1 MLDFISIILSL
12 NSLWIDQE
20 PEFFAP
26 EADFDARSPSS
37 AMAALLKP
45 RLKLSRRAPLVA
57 GLAAV
62 LSFAPERMASRCGTS
77 ADAVCRLTRE
87 LAHAPRT
94 DIYGRM
100 GTSVPAYGTLCAW
113 LSDVQ
118 NILAG
123 NLNRAGGV
131 MFPKAAAISA
141 NTSDQWKRPRHR
153 NRTLGKPRA
162 DGRAATRSA
171 VGQCGVVGG
180 GSDAERGLKIK
191 QREANEGQAKCKAA
205 EPVET
210 IDIHPSLAPL

>member
-1 MLDFISIILSL
+1 
-12 NSLWIDQE
+12 
-20 PEFFAP
+20 
-26 EADFDARSPSS
+26 
-37 AMAALLKP
+37 MAALLKP
-45 RLKLSRRAPLVA
+45 RLKLGRRAPLVA
-57 GLAAV
+57 GLDAVRAAV

-77 ADAVCRLTRE
+77 ADAVCTFTRE
-87 LAHAPRT
+87 LAHAPRS
-94 DIYGRM
+94 DVYGRM

-131 MFPKAAAISA
+131 MEAGCDLRQHLR
-141 NTSDQWKRPRHR
+141 NQWQRPRHP
-153 NRTLGKPRA
+153 NRPLEKPRA
-162 DGRAATRSA
+162 DGRAAARSA
-171 VGQCGVVGG
+171 VGECGVVGG

-191 QREANEGQAKCKAA
+191 PREANEGQAKCKAA